1 MSNSTALTI
10 VGDPVQ
16 CDKVI
21 CRSVSPL
28 DINVGDIVF
37 QKGIGWVRV
46 HAVSPPDFLHST
58 RKMVVGSVN
67 REFKLLHHLYRK
79 SK

>member
-10 VGDPVQ
+10 IGDPVQ

-28 DINVGDIVF
+28 EIVVGDIVF
-37 QKGIGWVRV
+37 QKGMGWVRV
-46 HAVSPPDFLHST
+46 HAVSPPDFFRST
-58 RKMVVGSVN
+58 RKMVVGSN
-67 REFKLLHHLYRK
+67 HREFNLLHGIYRK